1 MSNYI
6 HRFKVFHDVVFG
18 STSWFVLFVVQDLVA
33 FIATAAPT
41 TQADG
46 CWALPMLFPCTWSH
60 VQLIGKAN
68 TIAIPIRYF
77 VLHVVSHIEAMK
89 FLMSSNITSIG
100 DSRCIFSFAMA

>member
-41 TQADG
+41 TRSLTA
-46 CWALPMLFPCTWSH
+46 AE
-60 VQLIGKAN
+60 
-68 TIAIPIRYF
+68 R
-77 VLHVVSHIEAMK
+77 
-89 FLMSSNITSIG
+89 FLCCSPAHDRMCSS
-100 DSRCIFSFAMA
+100 